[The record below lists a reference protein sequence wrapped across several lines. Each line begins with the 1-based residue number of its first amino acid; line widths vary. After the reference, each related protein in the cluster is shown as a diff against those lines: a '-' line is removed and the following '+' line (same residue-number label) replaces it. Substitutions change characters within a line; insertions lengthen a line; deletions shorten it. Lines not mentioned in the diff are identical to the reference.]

1 MYNKIFYPAIS
12 QFVLQEDER
21 IYNLEFYISG
31 LSTIIHKW
39 LELDC
44 ITDIKDLVDI
54 IKKCV
59 GYSIE

>member
-1 MYNKIFYPAIS
+1 MYDKIFYPAIS
-12 QFVLQEDER
+12 QFILEENER
-21 IYNLEFYISG
+21 IYNLEFFTSG
-31 LSTIIHKW
+31 VSAIVHKW

-44 ITDIKDLVDI
+44 VTDIEDLVDI